1 MVKLPAREIAT
12 GELVSGI
19 VGTVDVGNIIAAA
32 VNLNEDIKRSNE
44 VRDRLL
50 NYVTITLPSLIK
62 DARKRASYTPDE
74 VINDVRTFLSDYLSF
89 MVQNTQNQAIQS
101 AAGFKATSTMMGL
114 ETKIYSALN
123 QVDLASTIL
132 LDIPAL
138 IAKTKATR
146 YWNKQ
151 LSPEYPSERDSFM
164 LYRLNKWSKNDYIN
178 YLREEQG
185 LKPTDA
191 ENITE
196 IREWQTGKPSLR
208 DAYLM
213 VQKGYKPKQYFY
225 DIAIKGWGFTPED
238 ADALYRHF
246 TYDFSATE
254 LMRLSDLIPLES
266 GWLENKLN
274 ALGMDSQ
281 DKAIFKSALEKRTV
295 RDEISKVWGLFLD
308 SYQWGLFTEKDLR
321 DQLEAWNFSQT
332 EINLRIQ
339 AGELLKLKLRVRLL
353 RDAEIYLYRHG
364 WIDETALLTR
374 LVNLGISKDIAN
386 AIVRYEAA
394 KKGIEWEIPA
404 G

>member
-1 MVKLPAREIAT
+1 MVKLPTRELAT

-19 VGTVDVGNIIAAA
+19 VGTVDVGSIIARAID
-32 VNLNEDIKRSNE
+32 LQEDLRRGKEIRE
-44 VRDRLL
+44 RII
-50 NYVTITLPSLIK
+50 NYVNNVLSTLAYNAKARATKSPQEIINDAQTYLPS
-62 DARKRASYTPDE
+62 
-74 VINDVRTFLSDYLSF
+74 YLSF
-89 MVQNTQNQAIQS
+89 VIGNSYDQAAQS
-101 AAGFKATSTMMGL
+101 ASGFGIAATMLGQ
-114 ETKIYSALN
+114 ETKIYTALN
-123 QVDLASTIL
+123 QIDMLTSTL
-132 LDIPAL
+132 FDIPAL

-146 YWNKQ
+146 YWNYQ

-164 LYRLNKWSKNDYIN
+164 LYRLGKWTKSDFIN

-213 VQKGYKPKQYFY
+213 VQKGYKPKQYFF

-266 GWLENKLN
+266 SWLENKLN

-281 DKAIFKSALEKRTV
+281 DKAVFKSALEKRTV
-295 RDEISKVWGLFLD
+295 RDEISKTWGLLLD
-308 SYQWGLFTEKDLR
+308 NYQWGLFTQKDLR
-321 DQLEAWNFSQT
+321 DQLEAWNFTET

-339 AGELLKLKLRVRLL
+339 AGELLKLKLRVKLL

-364 WIDETALLTR
+364 WIEETELLTR

-394 KKGIEWEIPA
+394 KKGIEWEMPS